1 MSQEISDELLGAY
14 IDEELSPEEK
24 AHLVERIATD
34 ASVRARA
41 CELWQLKQLMRS
53 AYWPVHDTGRAATRH
68 GAKNASKKDSSSLLR
83 RLPMAIAASLLMA
96 AGTLSGWLAHE
107 RQEIDGLSVQQMNA
121 IRANGSRVV
130 LHLVSDEPERIEA
143 ALRMADKLAS
153 AQDTSGQPIH
163 VEFIANGSGVHL
175 LRTGGS
181 PFAERLIAHSNAH
194 PNLQILA
201 CRQTV
206 DRLRERGVAVELL
219 SVVQEAA
226 SAESL
231 LAARLSQGWRYVQA

>member
-53 AYWPVHDTGRAATRH
+53 AYRPVHDTGRAATRH
-68 GAKNASKKDSSSLLR
+68 GAKNTASSLLR

-219 SVVQEAA
+219 SVVQEAP